1 MLFDDDDDDD
11 AINADDDDDDEALR
25 YFRLIT
31 VAGPFPFDK
40 ALSSPPPLLLVC
52 PPR

>member
-1 MLFDDDDDDD
+1 MLFDDDDD
-11 AINADDDDDDEALR
+11 AINADDDEALR

-40 ALSSPPPLLLVC
+40 ALSSPPSPPLLLVC